1 MAEKDILIKPR
12 KGRKEKVLPSRALM
26 VVNPS
31 EADFARKTFQPF
43 AGASRTISQT
53 QLVVDK
59 AHNLCLAGP
68 ALGAPAA
75 ALALE
80 KLIVLGV
87 KEIWLISCCGSLD
100 PSHSIGDILT
110 GTGAVSGEGVS
121 RYYADKTIVK
131 PCARTTAEVKN
142 FARQHDIDAR
152 QGIIWSTDAPYRE
165 RRSEL
170 LSLQERYGIV
180 GVDMEFSALC
190 SVALFRG
197 VSLGALFIVSDMLWT
212 RNWKP
217 GFGGTV
223 FKDSSRGLIE
233 KLIQY
238 GLNKKSE
245 EPEK

>member
-1 MAEKDILIKPR
+1 MTAKDILIAPR
-12 KGRKEKVLPSRALM
+12 KGRKEKVLPTRALM

-31 EADFARKTFQPF
+31 EADFALKAFQPF
-43 AGASRTISQT
+43 AEVSRTISQT

-59 AHNLCLAGP
+59 EHMLCLAGP

-75 ALALE
+75 ALVLE

-100 PSHSIGDILT
+100 PSHSIGDLLV

-121 RYYADKTIVK
+121 RYYADKTIIE
-131 PCARTTAEVKN
+131 PCARATAEVN
-142 FARQHDIDAR
+142 DFAGLHDIQAC

-170 LSLQERYGIV
+170 LLLQEQYGIA

-190 SVALFRG
+190 SVAFFRG

-212 RNWKP
+212 RSWKP
-217 GFGGTV
+217 GFGGTA
-223 FKDSSRGLIE
+223 FKESSRDLIE

-238 GLNKKSE
+238 ALLKKSG